1 MKTKRI
7 NFSNG
12 VELFHVDAP
21 VGKDGEC
28 HLMQLLCRIETLR
41 TRHEPFIGFLIS
53 DYENMAKMYVSA
65 LRDCDVIDDYGFC
78 CLISLIDGDGEVI
91 DCVEM

>member
-1 MKTKRI
+1 MNTKRI
-7 NFSNG
+7 NFRNG
-12 VELFHVDAP
+12 VGVCHVDAP

-65 LRDCDVIDDYGFC
+65 LLDCDVIDDYGFR
-78 CLISLIDGDGEVI
+78 CLLSLIDGDGEVI

>member
-1 MKTKRI
+1 MKTKQI

-28 HLMQLLCRIETLR
+28 HLMKLLCTLEVMR
-41 TRHEPFIGFLIS
+41 NRHEPFIGFLIN
-53 DYENMAKMYVSA
+53 DYENMTRMYVSA
-65 LRDCDVIDDYGFC
+65 LLDCDVIDDYGFR
-78 CLISLIDGDGEVI
+78 CLLSLIDGEGEVI